1 VGYSLPRPTILY
13 EGETK
18 LNLLEAARLWY
29 DAGYMVVPTHTD
41 GTKRPFGFWRNYQDI
56 ENRPD
61 FEHIER
67 LIEQSDSGGI
77 GVITGKASGNVEM
90 LELEGRAASML
101 KDLDT
106 FADQI
111 GIGHLWKRMREG
123 CVEFSP
129 SGGIH
134 FFVRV
139 TDGEV
144 DGNTPLAERP
154 NPDNASLVERLAE
167 TRGEGGFVVVA
178 PSAPRKSQDGKP
190 YRFIKADGDLLTPD
204 RTPNFTKAEL
214 TEVHRVFRS
223 LDERRHDIETTPV
236 QIEGTRPGDDF
247 ANQTD
252 WAEILEPHGWQR
264 VYESRENTYWRRPGK
279 KEGISASTKNGWF
292 YVFTTSTSFEANRAY
307 GKFFV
312 YAKLNHNGDVT
323 AAAKD
328 LRAKGYGEQSQS
340 PTSIE
345 KQPTQATKRIGT
357 IVATPLS
364 QIEPQP
370 TDWLW
375 NGRMALGAF
384 NLLAGREGLG
394 KSTVAYWAAAEV
406 THGRLDGHFFGKPKS
421 VIIAATEDSFPKTIV
436 PRLLA
441 AGANLDRIFRVDVA
455 ETDGVLRELLLPL
468 DINGLGAAVT
478 ENDAALVILDPLMSR
493 ISGAIDTHKDAD
505 VRQAL
510 EPITRI
516 CEQTNATLLGVIHHN
531 KMATDDPNSAVMGSR
546 AFTAVARAVHSVVS
560 DPEDEVGARKIFE
573 TTKNNLGRLDLAAL
587 AFTIE
592 GVDIPTRAGRPA
604 KAGAL
609 VWGGESDLRARDA
622 MRMVGRPSTKTKE
635 CKDWLRGFIT
645 QSGGVA
651 SKGQVMGAA
660 KEVGYSERTVER
672 ASKDLQIVKRKDGS
686 GGVWELS

>member
-1 VGYSLPRPTILY
+1 MSLI
-13 EGETK
+13 ES
-18 LNLLEAARLWY
+18 ARVWY

-41 GTKRPFGFWRNYQDI
+41 GTKRPFGFWRNYQDVA
-56 ENRPD
+56 NRPD
-61 FEHIER
+61 FDHIAR
-67 LIEQSDSGGI
+67 LIEQSNSGGI

-90 LELEGRAASML
+90 IELEGRAADKL
-101 KDLDT
+101 GELDE
-106 FADQI
+106 FATKV
-111 GIGHLWKRMREG
+111 GIWPIWERMRKG
-123 CVEFSP
+123 CVERSP

-134 FFVRV
+134 FFLRI

-154 NPDNASLVERLAE
+154 HPTDQTLVERMAE

-178 PSAPRKSQDGKP
+178 PSEPRKAQDSKP
-190 YRFIKADGDLLTPD
+190 YRFLKVDGIELTPE
-204 RTPNFTKAEL
+204 RTPDFTKAEV
-214 TEVHRVFRS
+214 TEIHRIFRS
-223 LDERRHDIETTPV
+223 LDERRHDVETAPV

-247 ANQTD
+247 ANKTD
-252 WAEILEPHGWQR
+252 WAEILEPHGWVK
-264 VYESRENTYWRRPGK
+264 VYASRDNTYWRRPGK
-279 KEGISASTKNGWF
+279 SEGISASTKNGWF
-292 YVFTTSTSFEANRAY
+292 YVFTTSTSFEANRSY
-307 GKFFV
+307 GKFFT

-328 LRAKGYGEQSQS
+328 LRSKGYGEQSQ
-340 PTSIE
+340 I
-345 KQPTQATKRIGT
+345 TKSEPVKPAEPRRIGQ
-357 IVATPLS
+357 ILATPLS
-364 QIEPQP
+364 QIEPEP

-375 NGRMALGAF
+375 QGRMATGAF

-406 THGRLDGHFFGKPKS
+406 THGRLDGYYVNQPKS

-455 ETDGVLRELLLPL
+455 ENDGVIRELLLPL
-468 DINGLGAAVT
+468 DIDGLGAAIT

-531 KMATDDPNSAVMGSR
+531 KMSTDDPNSAVMGSR
-546 AFTAVARAVHSVVS
+546 AFTAVARAVHSVVA
-560 DPEDEVGARKIFE
+560 DPEDEIGARKIFE
-573 TTKNNLGRLDLAAL
+573 TTKNNLGRLDLPAL
-587 AFTIE
+587 SFTIE
-592 GVDIPTRAGRPA
+592 GVDIPTREGRPA

-622 MRMVGRPSTKTKE
+622 MRAAGRPMTKTKDSE
-635 CKDWLRGFIT
+635 KWLEAFLTG
-645 QSGGVA
+645 QGGVA
-651 SKGQVMGAA
+651 SKHQVMTAGKAA
-660 KEVGYSERTVER
+660 GYSERTLER
-672 ASKDLQIVKRKDGS
+672 ASSGLGIIKRRDGS
-686 GGVWELS
+686 GGVWEMPN